1 MLRKAAVNLLRKLYG
16 ESCYGR
22 VLMRCCCR
30 RLRAGRSQV
39 FVLSCFLWL
48 CLSRV
53 FLCVLVFPYATS
65 GGGLSQAPRTNPRDF
80 LLVLFGMVLL
90 FCDVF
95 CLLLFSLWFCCM
107 VELSAIS
114 CCPAMFSLWC
124 FCTAFS
130 PSKRRDFVF
139 SLSLSFFLQDVD
151 RVPNTHP
158 FPWFVTCFVIPRQW
172 TRTVFSNW

>member
-1 MLRKAAVNLLRKLYG
+1 MLRKAAVNLLRKLSG

-39 FVLSCFLWL
+39 FVLSCFLWF

-53 FLCVLVFPYATS
+53 FLCVGVSLCNVWRWSIS
-65 GGGLSQAPRTNPRDF
+65 GAFANPRDF

-95 CLLLFSLWFCCM
+95 CLLLFSLWFCCV

-124 FCTAFS
+124 FCTLAFS

-139 SLSLSFFLQDVD
+139 SLSLSLSLFLSLSLSC
-151 RVPNTHP
+151 T
-158 FPWFVTCFVIPRQW
+158 F
-172 TRTVFSNW
+172 